1 MRLLSILICIPALLP
16 AQTGIAQDAREIVR
30 RAVELDKSNAE
41 LIRGYT
47 YLQRTEQRQTDSS
60 GKVKE
65 VESNTFAVTLEDG
78 SPYRRLIAHNDQP
91 LSPREQK
98 KEEEKRQSS
107 VEARGKESREE
118 RQRRIAEWDRRLQ
131 QRREPIRELPDAFD
145 FTVVREEALN
155 GSQTYVIDATPKPGY
170 RPKLASASYLPKVK
184 VRLWIAK
191 SDGQW
196 VKMDLE
202 SLDTISLGG
211 LVLRLAK
218 GTHLTIEQER
228 INNEAWLP
236 KRLSIQ
242 GSARILLVKGFH
254 GEINVTFS
262 DYRKPEADAPIVS
275 IGQSACS
282 RTPGRRAVTS
292 ISLGQ

>member
-1 MRLLSILICIPALLP
+1 
-16 AQTGIAQDAREIVR
+16 
-30 RAVELDKSNAE
+30 
-41 LIRGYT
+41 
-47 YLQRTEQRQTDSS
+47 
-60 GKVKE
+60 
-65 VESNTFAVTLEDG
+65 
-78 SPYRRLIAHNDQP
+78 
-91 LSPREQK
+91 
-98 KEEEKRQSS
+98 
-107 VEARGKESREE
+107 
-118 RQRRIAEWDRRLQ
+118 
-131 QRREPIRELPDAFD
+131 
-145 FTVVREEALN
+145 
-155 GSQTYVIDATPKPGY
+155 
-170 RPKLASASYLPKVK
+170 
-184 VRLWIAK
+184 
-191 SDGQW
+191 
-196 VKMDLE
+196 MDLE

-275 IGQSACS
+275 IGQSAWS